1 MPTAPAFQPRWV
13 HPTNRG
19 RDILAY
25 RRALNTAR
33 GPKLGGPHWPKL
45 QAGWIYDDPM
55 AEALD
60 AFKRR
65 HVDLED
71 ERDLGPSTYKQLV
84 HHADGFAAWLL
95 AHAVPSVI
103 WPVADPP
110 HTLIGRPNQGTHKA
124 ELSGLFN
131 WESCNAL
138 DISCTIGTPVLAVED
153 GLIGSQIGPLDSTDP
168 HLLGLRLHLVA
179 PRMEYYYAHLSR
191 LDVHAGD
198 QVRRGQQLGLS
209 GSANGSPHLH
219 FAARHGDPG
228 LLIGSPTFGYRD
240 ANLPG

>member
-179 PRMEYYYAHLSR
+179 PRME
-191 LDVHAGD
+191 
-198 QVRRGQQLGLS
+198 
-209 GSANGSPHLH
+209 
-219 FAARHGDPG
+219 
-228 LLIGSPTFGYRD
+228 
-240 ANLPG
+240 

>member
-45 QAGWIYDDPM
+45 QAEDGSTTTRWP
-55 AEALD
+55 
-60 AFKRR
+60 RR
-65 HVDLED
+65 STRSSAATSDLED

-110 HTLIGRPNQGTHKA
+110 HTLIGRPNQGTHNGRTERA
-124 ELSGLFN
+124 
-131 WESCNAL
+131 A
-138 DISCTIGTPVLAVED
+138 
-153 GLIGSQIGPLDSTDP
+153 ST
-168 HLLGLRLHLVA
+168 GRA
-179 PRMEYYYAHLSR
+179 ATRWTS
-191 LDVHAGD
+191 
-198 QVRRGQQLGLS
+198 
-209 GSANGSPHLH
+209 
-219 FAARHGDPG
+219 AARSGRRCWP
-228 LLIGSPTFGYRD
+228 SRTV
-240 ANLPG
+240 